1 MSVPDT
7 EVVVSMTTYPARIGI
22 AHQALQ
28 SILDQTVRPDRIV
41 LCLAREEFPE
51 GVPSLPGAVR
61 NLLDGGVELLWAE
74 RNLKPHKKYFYT
86 MRKYPDSV
94 VITVDDDKIYAPTL
108 VAELMESYRRFPRCV
123 SAMHVHLMAFGK
135 NGELLPYAQWGK
147 TCRAFV
153 GHPNLAL
160 FAVGDGGVL
169 YPPHLLSDRMFDEDG
184 ILSTTLNGDDIWLKI
199 MEVANGIPVVLP
211 SADSPSSMTVEGSQ
225 AYSLFAENKLGNDEM
240 IRLVLEYYRRAFGE
254 SAAEII
260 RTRRETP
267 TRDELDALL
276 RNMAELREKYDKK
289 RFYELKVLDSYRQ
302 ARGTNRGNDRADLGR
317 EQEALVIALDLQR
330 RRADKAVSNREKAR
344 KRLMSANARLSDCKL
359 ALKEEKRRYRRL
371 ARSKLGR
378 IALAYLWFRDRLGRL
393 LRGQPTRGKSPLS
406 AKRREFR
413 VLFPCRSGDADGK
426 NPFVGTLCES
436 LGRLGVRC
444 DCGVR
449 RFFDS
454 SRHYDIVNVMWPEA
468 IWRWKQDDVT
478 DEFVLKLA
486 LRFAELKSEGTK
498 IVYTRHNTAPH
509 ASTNPLTKKVYE
521 LVEECADAVIHLG
534 DWSRRHFLES
544 HPASMARQ
552 FVIPHH
558 TYARALRNISKSKA
572 RAFLG
577 LSASDRVLL
586 SFGDFRNDQERGLLV
601 LATRNCRIE
610 GLKTLAPRFGAN
622 PPADILAGP
631 QGICV
636 PSDLIPVYF
645 AAADVVFIQ
654 RTEILNSGNLPMA
667 YHFGRVCVGPD
678 CGNVGELLRNTGN
691 FVFDPADEGSVV
703 TAVREALAA
712 SQDGELGK
720 RNRELADREWGQ
732 DLVARKIL
740 EAYRQKDQYD
750 VPVPERFLQREQH

>member
-1 MSVPDT
+1 MTKQPDT
-7 EVVVSMTTYPARIGI
+7 EIVVSMTTYPARIGI

-51 GVPSLPGAVR
+51 GVPSLPGTVR
-61 NLLDGGVELLWAE
+61 NLLDEGVELLWAE

-147 TCRAFV
+147 LCRAFV
-153 GHPNLAL
+153 DHPNLAL

-169 YPPHLLSDRMFDEDG
+169 YPPHLLSGRLFDEDG

-211 SADSPSSMTVEGSQ
+211 SAKSPNPMTVEGSQ
-225 AYSLFAENKLGNDEM
+225 AHSLFAENKLGNDEM
-240 IRLVLEYYRRAFGE
+240 IRQALEYYRRVFGE
-254 SAAEII
+254 SAVEII
-260 RTRRETP
+260 RTRREAP
-267 TRDELDALL
+267 TRDELDILL
-276 RNMAELREKYDKK
+276 RRMAELQEKYASK
-289 RFYELKVLDSYRQ
+289 RTYELKALSDSFTVR
-302 ARGTNRGNDRADLGR
+302 ARCRNGGDLER
-317 EQEALVIALDLQR
+317 ELEELAIALNLQR
-330 RRADKAVSNREKAR
+330 RRADKAVRNYEKAR
-344 KRLMSANARLSDCKL
+344 VRLASANVKLSDCKL
-359 ALKEEKRRYRRL
+359 ALKKMKKRYRHL
-371 ARSKLGR
+371 AGSKLGR
-378 IALAYLWFRDRLGRL
+378 VALAYWWFRDRLGRL

-406 AKRREFR
+406 VKRRKFR
-413 VLFPCRSGDADGK
+413 VLFPCRSGNMDGK
-426 NPFVGTLCES
+426 NPFVGTLCEA

-444 DCGVR
+444 ECGVHR
-449 RFFDS
+449 LFDP

-468 IWRWKQDDVT
+468 IWKWRQDDVT

-486 LRFAELKSEGTK
+486 LRFAELKSNGTK

-509 ASTNPLTKKVYE
+509 VSTNPLTKKVYE
-521 LVEECADAVIHLG
+521 LVEECADVVIHLG
-534 DWSRRHFLES
+534 DWSRRNFLECHQS
-544 HPASMARQ
+544 SMAGQ

-558 TYARALRNISKSKA
+558 TYTRALRNISKSDA
-572 RAFLG
+572 RTFLG
-577 LSASDRVLL
+577 LSLSDRVLL
-586 SFGDFRNDQERGLLV
+586 SFGAFRNEQERRLLA
-601 LATRNCRIE
+601 LATRKCKVK

-622 PPADILAGP
+622 PPADILADP
-631 QGICV
+631 QGVCV
-636 PSDLIPVYF
+636 PSDLVSVYF

-703 TAVREALAA
+703 TAVCEALAA

-740 EAYRQKDQYD
+740 EVYRQKDQYD
-750 VPVPERFLQREQH
+750 VPVPERFLQQGRH